1 MKSKKA
7 ASATSIKVNRIPFS
21 TDERDEIAEFLASTG
36 RVFNRYV
43 RIAVLEKM
51 AKDKARE
58 ARR

>member
-7 ASATSIKVNRIPFS
+7 ASTTSIKVNRIPFS